1 MSLAALPHPLK
12 HHPQHPMST
21 TGISKALVTLLPS
34 LQTYPPT
41 LLSSCESLLA
51 LSRQRARH
59 LKPEEEIA
67 RAHACA
73 EIACERLRA
82 PLRLPPTKKGGAP
95 AKPVVYKKL
104 LGFLEKVLEDAGT
117 GTPRGTPKRKRDDGE
132 GETPRNVRRRLDVE
146 VETPTK
152 STGKR
157 DGGFLGAIKAGSAK
171 EKEAEG
177 EAPEFVM
184 PAIRKLCRVFKT
196 PELAPH
202 VYVGTCIVLK
212 SENLWPQTDETSQ
225 EKFESNIISLVGGL
239 YLMVLTR
246 MQRGHM
252 NKKVYFGVRDKTVET
267 FDVLSNGQE
276 IASWIR
282 KTKESYCKGQDWYES
297 IPKAVFDFSMQ
308 NMSGDVTTTAEE
320 APEDIVEVDL
330 DGMEDSAFSRRKAI
344 DPHEED
350 PEGVLL
356 PGLGTMMSDIVN
368 WLSDERKEAYQSWKA
383 ELLKQIAAVSAG

>member
-1 MSLAALPHPLK
+1 MSA
-12 HHPQHPMST
+12 
-21 TGISKALVTLLPS
+21 TGILKALATLLPS
-34 LQTYPPT
+34 LSTYPPD
-41 LLSSCESLLA
+41 LFSQCESLLA

-67 RAHACA
+67 RAHACV

-104 LGFLEKVLEDAGT
+104 LAFLEKVLEDAGT
-117 GTPRGTPKRKRDDGE
+117 GMPKGTPRRKREGVEGGE
-132 GETPRNVRRRLDVE
+132 GESPRSVRRKIDVE

-157 DGGFLGAIKAGSAK
+157 DGGFLGTIKAGIAK
-171 EKEAEG
+171 EKEADG

-184 PAIRKLCRVFKT
+184 PAIRKLCKVFKT
-196 PELAPH
+196 PDLAPH

-212 SENLWPQTDETSQ
+212 SEKLWPPADETPRDT
-225 EKFESNIISLVGGL
+225 FESNIISLVGGL

-246 MQRGHM
+246 MQRGNM
-252 NKKVYFGVRDKTVET
+252 NKKVYFGVRDRTVET
-267 FDVLSNGQE
+267 FDVLPNGRE

-297 IPKAVFDFSMQ
+297 IPKGVFDFSMQ
-308 NMSGDVTTTAEE
+308 NVTGAVTTTAKEE
-320 APEDIVEVDL
+320 RGGAVDFDT
-330 DGMEDSAFSRRKAI
+330 DGMEDPAISRKKAI
-344 DPHEED
+344 DPHVED
-350 PEGVLL
+350 SEGVLL
-356 PGLGTMMSDIVN
+356 PGLGTMMSDVVD
-368 WLSDERKEAYQSWKA
+368 WLSDERKEAYQYWKRD
-383 ELLKQIAAVSAG
+383 LLQQIAALSAG

>member
-1 MSLAALPHPLK
+1 
-12 HHPQHPMST
+12 MST
-21 TGISKALVTLLPS
+21 TGISKALATLLPS
-34 LQTYPPT
+34 LSTYPPG
-41 LLSSCESLLA
+41 LFSQCESLVA

-104 LGFLEKVLEDAGT
+104 LAFLEKVLEDAGT
-117 GTPRGTPKRKRDDGE
+117 GTPKGTPNKRKRDEGE
-132 GETPRNVRRRLDVE
+132 DGETPRIVRRKTDVE
-146 VETPTK
+146 EKTPTK
-152 STGKR
+152 SAAKR
-157 DGGFLGAIKAGSAK
+157 DGGFLGTIKAGSGK
-171 EKEAEG
+171 EDEVAG

-184 PAIRKLCRVFKT
+184 PAIRKLCKVFRT
-196 PELAPH
+196 PSLAPH

-212 SENLWPQTDETSQ
+212 SEKLWPQADKTPQDIL
-225 EKFESNIISLVGGL
+225 ESNIISLVGGL

-246 MQRGHM
+246 MQRGNM

-267 FDVLSNGQE
+267 FDVLSDGQE

-297 IPKAVFDFSMQ
+297 IPKGVFDFSMQ
-308 NMSGDVTTTAEE
+308 NVTGAVTTTAEDE
-320 APEDIVEVDL
+320 PGHTVDVDL
-330 DGMEDSAFSRRKAI
+330 DCMEDPAISRKKAI

-356 PGLGTMMSDIVN
+356 PGLGTMMSDVVN
-368 WLSDERKEAYQSWKA
+368 WLSDERKEAYQSWKRD
-383 ELLKQIAAVSAG
+383 LLQQIAASSTG